1 MYCEKCKLYFEGE
14 GRCPDCNNK
23 KTREVKNDDV
33 CFVIEINMILAGLLE
48 EVYKQNNIPYMI
60 KGRLGAA
67 LTLTL
72 GSGIETTCFYVPFI
86 CLEKAKELADD
97 IFNSEIM
104 EDDEFE
110 FVDDFDD
117 VDDYFE
123 DDEIIDEDD
132 D

>member
-14 GRCPDCNNK
+14 NKCPDCGSK
-23 KTREVKNDDV
+23 KVREVKNDDV

-48 EVYKQNNIPYMI
+48 EVYKQNGIPYMI

-72 GSGIETTCFYVPFI
+72 GSGIETTSFYVPYS

-97 IFNSEIM
+97 IFNSKVLEEEIEFTE
-104 EDDEFE
+104 EDWEDEYP
-110 FVDDFDD
+110 DD
-117 VDDYFE
+117 VDSD
-123 DDEIIDEDD
+123 
-132 D
+132 